1 MQTSFLLDHF
11 EKLAYTRKHDEAIE
25 QLTTLLALLQ
35 QKRGELDG
43 DFCAS
48 GIADLPPEAQRERFF
63 LRTTTA
69 LTTLFA
75 DPDFRPSA
83 AVFDTLMSMHAW
95 IGALFA
101 ATPLGHTD
109 HIVRCLRPEPIGD
122 PPLET
127 AQGSLEKLC
136 LLYSG
141 ESDLTLE
148 LDDIWARKPSVAA
161 SLALALLS
169 AEFQGSASAHGKR
182 EALLE
187 WLPGRLAQIGDLDK
201 LPTGILHNAYMYCS
215 YADTPRRHAIKA
227 DINVLVRRKL
237 DDLGVDDLS
246 FPATKPASGAAHIAR
261 RKRKKRPLMIVVL
274 EWFGSAHSIYR
285 THSRTLAAARAHF
298 EVVGFGFG
306 YAVDETGR
314 ALFDRFIELEEPDY
328 VAECLKTVRDF
339 AQAEGAD
346 VLYMPSVGMFALTI
360 FMSNLRVAPLQIAAL
375 GHPATT
381 RSERID
387 YVSVEE
393 DYVGDPACFS
403 EKLLTLPRDG
413 QPYVASSA
421 LPPIAPAVP
430 ARRDTLEVVV
440 TASQMKL
447 NLRFFDACRQIQERA
462 RTPVQFHL
470 MTGVRRG
477 LQLEHMRRVIALAL
491 PGASVHGFHAYAD
504 YLAQIHH
511 ADMFLSPFPFG
522 NTNGIVDA
530 FTLGVPGV
538 CIMGPEVFERI
549 DGALFA
555 RAGMPPWTI
564 TSSIEDYV
572 NAAVRMIDGHGERE
586 ALRARLIETKAV
598 ERFFEGDPSV
608 FGERVLRLVE
618 ARRAEAL
625 QVEAPQVEALPV
637 EALQTGAGGTSEAL
651 T

>member
-1 MQTSFLLDHF
+1 MQTTFLLDDF
-11 EKLAYTRKHDEAIE
+11 EQCVYTRAHDKATE
-25 QLTTLLALLQ
+25 QLIALFALLQ
-35 QKRGELDG
+35 QKRGELDN

-48 GIADLPPEAQRERFF
+48 GLADLPAEVQQQRSCARV
-63 LRTTTA
+63 A
-69 LTTLFA
+69 AAITTLFA
-75 DPDFRPSA
+75 DPAFRPA
-83 AVFDTLMSMHAW
+83 APVIQSLMSMQAW
-95 IGALFA
+95 IGLLFA
-101 ATPLGHTD
+101 ATPPGNAD
-109 HIVRCLRPEPIGD
+109 HIARCLHCAWKDASAADDISA
-122 PPLET
+122 T
-127 AQGSLEKLC
+127 AAGSLEKLC
-136 LLYSG
+136 LLYSN
-141 ESDLTLE
+141 ESELTLE
-148 LDDIWARKPSVAA
+148 LGDIWSQKPVAAA

-187 WLPGRLAQIGDLDK
+187 WLPGKLAQIGDLDA
-201 LPTGILHNAYMYCS
+201 LPTGVLHNAYMYCS

-237 DDLGVDDLS
+237 DELGLVDLE
-246 FPATKPASGAAHIAR
+246 FPAAAPATRAAGHTASL
-261 RKRKKRPLMIVVL
+261 RKRGKKPLMIVVL
-274 EWFGSAHSIYR
+274 EWFGGAHSIYR

-306 YAVDETGR
+306 YAVDDTGR
-314 ALFDRFIELEEPDY
+314 ALFDRFIELKEPDY
-328 VAECLKTVRDF
+328 IGECLKTIRDF
-339 AQAEGAD
+339 AQAEAAE
-346 VLYMPSVGMFALTI
+346 VLYMPSVGMFVLTV

-413 QPYVASSA
+413 QPYVASAA

-430 ARRDTLEVVV
+430 ARRDTLDIVV

-447 NLRFFDACRQIQERA
+447 NPRFFDACRRIQARA
-462 RTPVQFHL
+462 QTPVRFHL
-470 MTGVRRG
+470 MTGVRPG
-477 LQLEHMRRVIALAL
+477 LLLEHMRRVVALAL
-491 PGASVHGFHAYAD
+491 PGAIVHGFHAYAD
-504 YLAQIHH
+504 YLARIHH

-538 CIMGPEVFERI
+538 CTTGREVFERI

-555 RAGMPPWTI
+555 RAGMPAWTV
-564 TSSIEDYV
+564 TASVDGYV
-572 NAAVRMIDGHGERE
+572 DAAIRMIDGHDERE

-608 FGERVLRLVE
+608 FGERVLQWVE
-618 ARRAEAL
+618 ARRAGL
-625 QVEAPQVEALPV
+625 GL
-637 EALQTGAGGTSEAL
+637 TSETL
-651 T
+651 L

>member
-1 MQTSFLLDHF
+1 MQTTFLLDDF
-11 EKLAYTRKHDEAIE
+11 EQCVYSRAHDKATE

-35 QKRGELDG
+35 QKRGELDH

-48 GIADLPPEAQRERFF
+48 GLADVPAEMQQQRFCA
-63 LRTTTA
+63 RTA
-69 LTTLFA
+69 AAITTLFA
-75 DPDFRPSA
+75 DPAFLPA
-83 AVFDTLMSMHAW
+83 ASIVQSLMSMQAW
-95 IGALFA
+95 LGSLFA
-101 ATPLGHTD
+101 ATPLGNAD
-109 HIVRCLRPEPIGD
+109 HIARCLYHAWKDNAAADDTSG
-122 PPLET
+122 
-127 AQGSLEKLC
+127 AGQGALEKFC
-136 LLYSG
+136 LLYLN

-148 LDDIWARKPSVAA
+148 LGDIWSRNPTAAA

-187 WLPGRLAQIGDLDK
+187 WLPGKLARIGDLDA
-201 LPTGILHNAYMYCS
+201 LPTGVLHNAYMYCS

-237 DDLGVDDLS
+237 DELGLHDLE
-246 FPATKPASGAAHIAR
+246 FPTPAAAPARGATRTTTP
-261 RKRKKRPLMIVVL
+261 RKRKKKPLMIVVL

-314 ALFDRFIELEEPDY
+314 ALFDRFIELKEPDY
-328 VAECLKTVRDF
+328 IGECLKTVRDF
-339 AQAEGAD
+339 AQAEAAD
-346 VLYMPSVGMFALTI
+346 VLYMPSVGMFVLTV

-381 RSERID
+381 HSARID
-387 YVSVEE
+387 YVSAEE

-430 ARRDTLEVVV
+430 ARRDTLDIIV

-447 NLRFFDACRQIQERA
+447 NPRFFDACRRIRERA

-470 MTGVRRG
+470 MTGVRHG
-477 LQLEHMRRVIALAL
+477 LLLEHMRSVVELAL
-491 PGASVHGFHAYAD
+491 PGAIVHGFHAYAD
-504 YLAQIHH
+504 YLARIHH

-538 CIMGPEVFERI
+538 CTTGPEVFERI

-555 RAGMPPWTI
+555 RAGMPAWTI
-564 TSSIEDYV
+564 TASVDDYV
-572 NAAVRMIDGHGERE
+572 NAAVRMIDAHGERE
-586 ALRARLIETKAV
+586 ALRARLIETKTV
-598 ERFFEGDPSV
+598 ERFFEGNPSG
-608 FGERVLRLVE
+608 FGERVLQLVE
-618 ARRAEAL
+618 AARA
-625 QVEAPQVEALPV
+625 
-637 EALQTGAGGTSEAL
+637 GAGPASEAL